1 MAVTD
6 QQAAMLHAYLTGD
19 AATHAQLRSQPA
31 PADGGA
37 GYGALFG
44 AAFCVAVERRFA
56 PNDSPAA
63 VIEFVA
69 DVRSRS
75 DSLASKIDP
84 AAAEKL
90 IRAVYTDELIGDL
103 DRETR
108 LLTQYLLLGAL
119 VADEHL
125 DDRGLNE
132 FVGEARKLA
141 DQWLSQSG

>member
-6 QQAAMLHAYLTGD
+6 LQAAMLHAYLTGD
-19 AATHAQLRSQPA
+19 SATHGQLRSQPA

-63 VIEFVA
+63 IMEFVA

-84 AAAEKL
+84 TAAERL
-90 IRAVYTDELIGDL
+90 IRAVYIDEQLGDL

-125 DDRGLNE
+125 DDSGLDE
-132 FVGEARKLA
+132 FIGEARKLA
-141 DQWLSQSG
+141 DQWLSRPG

>member
-6 QQAAMLHAYLTGD
+6 QQAAMLRAYVTGD
-19 AATHAQLRSQPA
+19 SATHSRLRDQLD

-44 AAFCVAVERRFA
+44 AAFCVAVERRF
-56 PNDSPAA
+56 PPDGNPAA
-63 VIEFVA
+63 IIEFVG

-75 DSLASKIDP
+75 ESLASKVYP
-84 AAAEKL
+84 ATAEQL
-90 IRAVYTDELIGDL
+90 IRAVYTGEQISGV

-108 LLTQYLLLGAL
+108 ILTQYLLMGAL

-125 DDRGLNE
+125 DDSGLDD
-132 FVGEARKLA
+132 FIAQARKLA
-141 DQWLSQSG
+141 DQWLSRSG